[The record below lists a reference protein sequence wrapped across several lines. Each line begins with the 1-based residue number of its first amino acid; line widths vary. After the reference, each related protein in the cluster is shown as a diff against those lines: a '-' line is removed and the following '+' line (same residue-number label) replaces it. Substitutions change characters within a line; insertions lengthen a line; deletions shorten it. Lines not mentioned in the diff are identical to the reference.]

1 MNIFKRFLSYYK
13 PHWKLFA
20 FDMICA
26 TVVSL
31 VDISIPQILRDL
43 TNNIYRQSEYVI
55 LDWLPYIFATLLIMY
70 VLRMFCQYFI
80 GSWGHIMGS
89 RMESDMRRDLFRKME
104 ELPYSYYD
112 KHSTGDLTSR
122 MVSDLFDI
130 SELAHH
136 GPENLFL
143 SIIKITGSIILLFRI
158 NKELTLLLLVV
169 IIAIVIFSGQLNI
182 NMRKTF
188 MDNRKKISGINV
200 KFQDSIEGIRV
211 VKSFANEKSEAEKF
225 AKANNAFLESKKN
238 SYKVMGTFQ
247 AGNGFLQGLLY
258 ITVLVAG
265 GYYVAVGKLKAAD
278 LAVYALYIN
287 VVVSP
292 INILV
297 EFLETFQKG
306 FAGFKRFV
314 EIIDTDTEIK
324 DSPDAEILSYVKG
337 KIEYN
342 NVDFSYDGNSEI
354 LNNLNLTIE
363 PGKTVALVGASGGGK
378 TTICSLLPRFYDVT
392 GGSIKIDGK
401 DIRSLTQQSL
411 RKAIGI
417 VQQDVYLFGSTFKE
431 NIAYG
436 KIGASDEE
444 IIDAAKKA
452 NIHDFIMS
460 LPEGYDTN
468 VGERGVR
475 LSGGQR
481 QRISIARVFLKNP
494 KILILDEATSAL
506 DNESERYIQNSL
518 DELAKG
524 RTTLVIAH
532 RLSTIVNADKI
543 YVIEKGSVKENG
555 THKELLEKNGIYAK
569 YYNMQFKQ

>member
-1 MNIFKRFLSYYK
+1 MNIFKRFLNYYK

-20 FDMICA
+20 FDMLCA

-143 SIIKITGSIILLFRI
+143 SLIKITGSIILLFRI

-225 AKANNAFLESKKN
+225 ANANNAFLESKKN

>member
-265 GYYVAVGKLKAAD
+265 GYYVAVGKLKATD

>member
-1 MNIFKRFLSYYK
+1 MNIFKRFLNYYK

-26 TVVSL
+26 AVVSL

-143 SIIKITGSIILLFRI
+143 SLIKITGSIILLFRI

-265 GYYVAVGKLKAAD
+265 GYYVAVGKLKSTD

>member
-1 MNIFKRFLSYYK
+1 MNIFKRFLNYYK

-20 FDMICA
+20 FDMLCA

-143 SIIKITGSIILLFRI
+143 SLIKITGSIILLFRI

>member
-1 MNIFKRFLSYYK
+1 MNIFKRFLNYYK

-20 FDMICA
+20 FDMLCA

-143 SIIKITGSIILLFRI
+143 SLIKITGSIILLFRI

-225 AKANNAFLESKKN
+225 ANANNAFLESKKN

-392 GGSIKIDGK
+392 SGSIKIDGK

>member
-26 TVVSL
+26 AVVSL

-143 SIIKITGSIILLFRI
+143 SLIKITGSIILLFRI

-265 GYYVAVGKLKAAD
+265 GYYVAIGKLKAAD

>member
-26 TVVSL
+26 AVVSL

-143 SIIKITGSIILLFRI
+143 SLIKITGSIILLFRI

>member
-20 FDMICA
+20 FDMLCA

-143 SIIKITGSIILLFRI
+143 SLIKITGSIILLFRI

-225 AKANNAFLESKKN
+225 ANANNAFLESKKN

>member
-89 RMESDMRRDLFRKME
+89 RMESDMRHDLFRKME

-143 SIIKITGSIILLFRI
+143 SLIKITGSIILLFRI

>member
-26 TVVSL
+26 AVVSL

-122 MVSDLFDI
+122 MVYDLFDI

-143 SIIKITGSIILLFRI
+143 SLIKITGSIILLFRI

-188 MDNRKKISGINV
+188 MDNRKKISGINI

>member
-143 SIIKITGSIILLFRI
+143 SLIKITGSIILLFRI

-306 FAGFKRFV
+306 FAGFKRLV

>member
-555 THKELLEKNGIYAK
+555 THKELLEKNGIYSK

>member
-143 SIIKITGSIILLFRI
+143 SLIKITGSIILLFRI

-392 GGSIKIDGK
+392 GGSIKTDGK

>member
-143 SIIKITGSIILLFRI
+143 SLIKITGSIILLFRI

-238 SYKVMGTFQ
+238 SYKVMGAFQ

>member
-26 TVVSL
+26 AVVSL

-143 SIIKITGSIILLFRI
+143 SLIKITGSIILLFRI

-258 ITVLVAG
+258 ITILVAG

>member
-26 TVVSL
+26 AVVSL

-143 SIIKITGSIILLFRI
+143 SLIKITGSIILLFRI

-182 NMRKTF
+182 SMRKTF

>member
-13 PHWKLFA
+13 PHWKLFD

-188 MDNRKKISGINV
+188 MDNRKKISGINI

>member
-1 MNIFKRFLSYYK
+1 MNIFKRFLNYYK

-143 SIIKITGSIILLFRI
+143 SLIKIIGSVVLLMRI
-158 NKELTLLLLVV
+158 NVNLTLLLLAV
-169 IIAIVIFSGQLNI
+169 IIAIVIFSGQLNMS
-182 NMRKTF
+182 MRRTF

-265 GYYVAVGKLKAAD
+265 GYYVAVGKLKATD

-324 DSPDAEILSYVKG
+324 DAPDAKELTDVDG
-337 KIEYN
+337 KIEYTD
-342 NVDFSYDGNSEI
+342 VDFAYDSNSKI
-354 LNNLNLTIE
+354 LSNLNLTIDS
-363 PGKTVALVGASGGGK
+363 GKTVALVGASGGGK

>member
-143 SIIKITGSIILLFRI
+143 SLIKITGSIILLFRI

-265 GYYVAVGKLKAAD
+265 GYYVAAGKLKATD

-436 KIGASDEE
+436 KIGATDEE

>member
-1 MNIFKRFLSYYK
+1 MNIFKRFLNYYK

-26 TVVSL
+26 AVVSL

-143 SIIKITGSIILLFRI
+143 SLIKITGSIILLFRI

-225 AKANNAFLESKKN
+225 ANANNAFLESKKN

-265 GYYVAVGKLKAAD
+265 GYYVAVGKLKATD

>member
-143 SIIKITGSIILLFRI
+143 SLIKITGSIILLFRI

>member
-26 TVVSL
+26 AVVSL

-143 SIIKITGSIILLFRI
+143 SLIKITGSIILLFRI

-265 GYYVAVGKLKAAD
+265 GYYVAVGKLKATD

>member
-1 MNIFKRFLSYYK
+1 
-13 PHWKLFA
+13 
-20 FDMICA
+20 
-26 TVVSL
+26 
-31 VDISIPQILRDL
+31 
-43 TNNIYRQSEYVI
+43 
-55 LDWLPYIFATLLIMY
+55 
-70 VLRMFCQYFI
+70 
-80 GSWGHIMGS
+80 MGS

-143 SIIKITGSIILLFRI
+143 SLIKITGSIILLFRI

-169 IIAIVIFSGQLNI
+169 IIAIVIFSGHLNI

-265 GYYVAVGKLKAAD
+265 GYYVAVGKLKATD

-324 DSPDAEILSYVKG
+324 DAPDAKELTDVDG
-337 KIEYN
+337 KIEYTD
-342 NVDFSYDGNSEI
+342 VDFAYDSNSKI
-354 LNNLNLTIE
+354 LSNLNLTIDS
-363 PGKTVALVGASGGGK
+363 GKTVALVGASGGGK

>member
-89 RMESDMRRDLFRKME
+89 RMESDMRRDLFQKME

-143 SIIKITGSIILLFRI
+143 SLIKITGSVILLFRI

-265 GYYVAVGKLKAAD
+265 GYYVAAGKLKAAD

-306 FAGFKRFV
+306 FAGFKRFI

-436 KIGASDEE
+436 KIGATDEE

>member
-1 MNIFKRFLSYYK
+1 MNIFKRFISYYK

-26 TVVSL
+26 AVVSL
-31 VDISIPQILRDL
+31 IDISVPQILRDL
-43 TNNIYRQSEYVI
+43 TNNIYRQSQYVI

-70 VLRMFCQYFI
+70 VLRMLCQYFI

-89 RMESDMRRDLFRKME
+89 RMESDMRRDLFQKME

-143 SIIKITGSIILLFRI
+143 SLIKIIGSVILLLRI
-158 NKELTLLLLVV
+158 NVELTLLLLVV
-169 IIAIVIFSGQLNI
+169 IIAIVIFSGQLNM
-182 NMRKTF
+182 NMRRIF

-211 VKSFANEKSEAEKF
+211 VKSFANEKAEAEKF
-225 AKANNAFLESKKN
+225 GKANNAFLESKKN

-314 EIIDTDTEIK
+314 EIMDTDTEIK
-324 DSPDAEILSYVKG
+324 DAPDAEILTDVKG

-342 NVDFSYDGNSEI
+342 NVDFSYDSNSEI

-363 PGKTVALVGASGGGK
+363 PGKTAALVGASGGGK

-401 DIRSLTQQSL
+401 DIRSLTQESL

-417 VQQDVYLFGSTFKE
+417 VQQDVYLFGTTFKE

-436 KIGASDEE
+436 KIGATDEE
-444 IIDAAKKA
+444 IIEAAKKA

-524 RTTLVIAH
+524 RTTIVIAH
-532 RLSTIVNADKI
+532 RLSTIINADKI
-543 YVIEKGSVKENG
+543 YVIEKGSVKETG
-555 THKELLEKNGIYAK
+555 THTELLAKNGVYAK
-569 YYNMQFKQ
+569 YYNMQFK

>member
-1 MNIFKRFLSYYK
+1 MNIFKRFLNYYK

-143 SIIKITGSIILLFRI
+143 SLIKITGSIILLFRI

>member
-1 MNIFKRFLSYYK
+1 MNIFKRFLNYYK

-26 TVVSL
+26 AVVSL

-80 GSWGHIMGS
+80 GSWGHIMVS

-143 SIIKITGSIILLFRI
+143 SLIKITGSIILLFRI

-265 GYYVAVGKLKAAD
+265 GYYVAIGKLKAAD

>member
-1 MNIFKRFLSYYK
+1 MNIFKRFLNYYK

-31 VDISIPQILRDL
+31 VDISVPQILRDL

-70 VLRMFCQYFI
+70 VVRMLCQYFI

-89 RMESDMRRDLFRKME
+89 RMESDMRRDLFQKME

-143 SIIKITGSIILLFRI
+143 SLIKIIGSVILLLRI
-158 NKELTLLLLVV
+158 NVELTLLLLVV
-169 IIAIVIFSGQLNI
+169 IIAIVIFSGQLNM
-182 NMRKTF
+182 NMRRTF

-200 KFQDSIEGIRV
+200 RFQDSIEGIRV
-211 VKSFANEKSEAEKF
+211 VKSFANEKAEAEKF
-225 AKANNAFLESKKN
+225 GKANNAFLESKKN
-238 SYKVMGTFQ
+238 SYKVMGMFQ
-247 AGNGFLQGLLY
+247 AGNGFLQGILY

-265 GYYVAVGKLKAAD
+265 GYYVAVGKLGAAD

-314 EIIDTDTEIK
+314 EIMDTDTEIK
-324 DSPDAEILSYVKG
+324 DAPDAETLTDVKG

-342 NVDFSYDGNSEI
+342 NVDFSYDDNSEI
-354 LNNLNLTIE
+354 LKNLNLTIE
-363 PGKTVALVGASGGGK
+363 PGKTAALVGASGGGK

-401 DIRSLTQQSL
+401 DIRSLTQESL

-417 VQQDVYLFGSTFKE
+417 VQQDVYLFGTTFKE

-436 KIGASDEE
+436 KIGATDEE
-444 IIDAAKKA
+444 IIEAAKKA

-524 RTTLVIAH
+524 RTTIVIAH
-532 RLSTIVNADKI
+532 RLSTIINADKI
-543 YVIEKGSVKENG
+543 YVIEKGSVKETG
-555 THKELLEKNGIYAK
+555 THTELLAKNGVYAK
-569 YYNMQFKQ
+569 YYNMQFK

>member
-26 TVVSL
+26 AVVSL

-43 TNNIYRQSEYVI
+43 TNNIYHQSEYVI

-143 SIIKITGSIILLFRI
+143 SLIKITGSIILLFRI

>member
-1 MNIFKRFLSYYK
+1 MNIFKRFLNYYK

>member
-70 VLRMFCQYFI
+70 VLRMLCQYFI

-324 DSPDAEILSYVKG
+324 DAPDAKELTDVDG
-337 KIEYN
+337 KIEYTD
-342 NVDFSYDGNSEI
+342 VDFAYDSNSKI
-354 LNNLNLTIE
+354 LSNLNLTIDS
-363 PGKTVALVGASGGGK
+363 GKTVALVGASGGGK

>member
-26 TVVSL
+26 AVVSL

-143 SIIKITGSIILLFRI
+143 SLIKITGSIILLFRI

-188 MDNRKKISGINV
+188 MDNRKKISGINI

-468 VGERGVR
+468 VGERGLR

>member
-26 TVVSL
+26 AVVSL

-143 SIIKITGSIILLFRI
+143 SLIKITGSIILLFRI

-188 MDNRKKISGINV
+188 MDNRKKISGINI

>member
-26 TVVSL
+26 AVVSL

-143 SIIKITGSIILLFRI
+143 SLIKITGSIILLFRI

-436 KIGASDEE
+436 KMGASDEE